1 MKRIK
6 NIPPLYYYIAGL
18 LAVFIG
24 FLPCML
30 LGKGGVYMYWEQLD
44 GGIFPY
50 ILHVRHLSTGGA
62 VYPEL
67 MNGIAKEGMQLNA
80 PLLALLFYILP
91 PMQAFLLG
99 SILIAAV
106 GFAGMFACVS
116 KITDNKI
123 IAWIVGCI
131 FAYTP
136 FYAVYGISV
145 MGVPLL
151 LYAFWGLY
159 KREHIVRNM
168 ALTAFFGFMSSL
180 VLVGYVCL
188 GILGVAFLV
197 LFFGKA
203 KGKKKEMSWFAAG
216 LVLLTGIY
224 LLCNLSLLVKL
235 FGFGEAAFVSHR
247 EEIVMNAVPMA
258 DTLKELLT
266 DGAMHAKGLQKYML
280 LPIGMAVL
288 CGALFYKK
296 LEKKE
301 KGVFWVLLAAL
312 TLNLVLALFSAVYK
326 SAPVVEIRNRAGGI
340 IKYTQFDR
348 GYFMMPA
355 FWYIAF
361 GAALHLLWVL
371 LARWKRPAAFL
382 VTGCFVAVT
391 GAYVLWNSS
400 FKSNVRQ
407 IVNPA
412 TSNAMTWEK
421 FYDEE
426 LFASIDT
433 YIGRPKEEYR
443 VLSLGIDP
451 AAALYNGFYCLDGYS
466 NNYDINYK
474 HQFRK
479 IMEKEIEKSE
489 YLKAYFDDWGN
500 RCYLFAAQLEGNYYI
515 SKDSGLVLEN
525 FSMDTAQAKEM
536 GCEYLFSGL
545 EIADADN
552 IGLEFLDSFETEKG
566 FYRIWLYRLK

>member
-1 MKRIK
+1 MKKISSIATR
-6 NIPPLYYYIAGL
+6 YYIIAGL

-30 LGKGGVYMYWEQLD
+30 LGKGGVYMFWEQLD

-50 ILHVRHLSTGGA
+50 ILHARHFFDGSA

-80 PLLALLFYILP
+80 PLLVLLFCILP
-91 PMQAFLLG
+91 PMQAFLLS

-106 GFAGMFACVS
+106 GFLGMFACVS
-116 KITDNKI
+116 RITDNQV
-123 IAWIVGCI
+123 IAWIAGCI

-136 FYAVYGISV
+136 FYMVYGISV

-159 KREHIVRNM
+159 KREHVVRNM
-168 ALTAFFGFMSSL
+168 MLIAFFGFMSSL
-180 VLVGYVCL
+180 VLVGYACL
-188 GILGVAFLV
+188 CIMGIAFLV
-197 LFFGKA
+197 LFFRKR
-203 KGKKKEMSWFAAG
+203 KGKKKEMYWFAAG

-224 LLCNLSLLVKL
+224 LLCNLSLLSQL
-235 FGFGEAAFVSHR
+235 FVGGGTAFVSHR
-247 EEIVMNAVPMA
+247 EEIVMSAVPMA
-258 DTLKELLT
+258 DTFKELLT
-266 DGAMHAKGLQKYML
+266 DGSMHAKGLQRYML
-280 LPIGMAVL
+280 LPIGIAVL
-288 CGALFYKK
+288 CGVLFYKK
-296 LEKKE
+296 LAEKE
-301 KGVFWVLLAAL
+301 KGVFWILL
-312 TLNLVLALFSAVYK
+312 TVLAINLMLALLSAVYK
-326 SAPVVEIRNRAGGI
+326 SAPVIEIRNRAGGI

-348 GYFMMPA
+348 GYFMMPT

-361 GAALHLLWVL
+361 GAAIYLLWVL

-407 IVNPA
+407 MINPA
-412 TSNAMTWEK
+412 TSTSMTWEK

-426 LFASIDT
+426 LFASIDA

-443 VLSLGIDP
+443 VVSLGIDP

-466 NNYDINYK
+466 NNYDVNYK

-489 YLKAYFDDWGN
+489 SLKTYFDNWGN
-500 RCYLFAAQLEGNYYI
+500 RCYLFSAQLGVNYYI
-515 SKDSGLVLEN
+515 GKNNGLVLEN
-525 FSMDTAQAKEM
+525 FSIDIKQAKKM
-536 GCEYLFSGL
+536 GCEYIFSGL
-545 EIADADN
+545 EISDADN
-552 IGLEFLDSFETEKG
+552 IGLEFQDCFESEKG
-566 FYRIWLYRLK
+566 FYRVWLYRLM